1 MARLESEYYSHMEFD
16 PEHSREVQRF
26 YLPMLAG
33 RDPVLE
39 IGCGRGEFLGLLR
52 EAGTEAEGVDLDE
65 GMTEKARADGFN
77 VTQADAIAFLHD
89 DPPPGPYGGVYCAHL
104 LEHLV
109 PDEVVRLMAGVRR
122 VLRPGGRF
130 VAATPNPACYAVL
143 THDFWRDPTHVRFYD
158 IEVLEFFCRQA
169 GLTVEAT
176 GGNPAN
182 HPGPPPSFLASEPEV
197 HPGLADAIEAAMRRV
212 GPVRPPDS
220 PEQPEPA
227 QDLSWAH
234 ELGHLLNVVSERLQ
248 RTEEAVRN
256 VHRAFENLVLGMYQ
270 SNEIYVV
277 AHA

>member
-1 MARLESEYYSHMEFD
+1 MPRLESEYYSHMEFD

-65 GMTEKARADGFN
+65 GMTGKARADGFN
-77 VTQADAIAFLHD
+77 VTNADAIAFLHD

-169 GLTVEAT
+169 GLTVEAA

-182 HPGPPPSFLASEPEV
+182 HPGPPPSFLAPEPEV
-197 HPGLADAIEAAMRRV
+197 HPGLAEAIEAAMRQV
-212 GPVRPPDS
+212 GP
-220 PEQPEPA
+220 EQA

-248 RTEEAVRN
+248 RTEEAVRD
-256 VHRAFENLVLGMYQ
+256 VRRAFENLVLGMYQ